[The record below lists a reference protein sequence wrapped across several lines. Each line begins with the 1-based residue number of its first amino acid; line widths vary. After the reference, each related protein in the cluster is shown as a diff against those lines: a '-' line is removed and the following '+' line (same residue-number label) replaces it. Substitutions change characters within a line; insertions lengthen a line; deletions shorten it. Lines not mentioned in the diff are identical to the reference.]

1 MGESALQGGSS
12 HNDFLQ
18 GLNWLSGRDGCSTS
32 FWLNPWLHGRSV
44 EEVMPNL
51 FTTLSG
57 RQWHRHSVAKVLKNK
72 SWLGDIARPL
82 TVPVLVQYVLFHE
95 QVEAITLDPTAQDS
109 TIWRWD
115 PSGVYSTSSTY
126 EALFLG

>member
-1 MGESALQGGSS
+1 MGESTLQGGSS

-51 FTTLSG
+51 FTTPLWLTMASSLS
-57 RQWHRHSVAKVLKNK
+57 RQGAQEQ
-72 SWLGDIARPL
+72 
-82 TVPVLVQYVLFHE
+82 VLVRGHSKAF
-95 QVEAITLDPTAQDS
+95 DS
-109 TIWRWD
+109 TSACSIC
-115 PSGVYSTSSTY
+115 SVS
-126 EALFLG
+126 